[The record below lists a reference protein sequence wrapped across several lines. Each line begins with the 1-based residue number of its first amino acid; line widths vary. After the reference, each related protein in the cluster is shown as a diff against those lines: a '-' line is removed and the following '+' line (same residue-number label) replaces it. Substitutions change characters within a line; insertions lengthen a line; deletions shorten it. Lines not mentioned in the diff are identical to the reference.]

1 MTDSPTGT
9 RTITAQGS
17 MRLRIR
23 ELIVYRE
30 LLSNLIRKEL
40 KVKYKSST
48 LGFMWSLLNP
58 AMYLVVF
65 YFVGIVL
72 GSGIPRFVIYLLSG
86 IVVWNLFSVSLA
98 TATASVVSA
107 AGLVKKVWFP
117 REMLPFSAIGA
128 GIVHFF
134 LQAIVLV
141 AGLAAFRH
149 PVSWSHLPLVPLAL
163 IDLLLLLAGMGL
175 ILSAANVYL
184 RDIQHLVE
192 LLLLAWF
199 WGSPIV
205 YQFSIVEGK
214 LGDLY
219 WIYLLNPVTPIVM
232 AFQEALYGNFA
243 GALPPHPVAWHLMT
257 LGAVFIGSLVL
268 LVIGMIVFHRLEGN
282 FVEAL

>member
-1 MTDSPTGT
+1 MTDASVPS

-17 MRLRIR
+17 LRHR
-23 ELIVYRE
+23 VRDLVTYRE
-30 LLSNLIRKEL
+30 LLTNLVRKEL
-40 KVKYKSST
+40 KVKYKSSS
-48 LGFMWSLLNP
+48 LGFVWSLLNP

-86 IVVWNLFSVSLA
+86 IVVWNLFSVSMA
-98 TATASVVSA
+98 TATASIVSA

-117 REMLPFSAIGA
+117 REILPFSAIGA

-134 LQAIVLV
+134 LQGTVLV
-141 AGLAAFRH
+141 AGLALFRH
-149 PVSWSHLPLVPLAL
+149 PVSWKHVLLIPIALV
-163 IDLLLLLAGMGL
+163 DLVVLLAALTL

-184 RDIQHLVE
+184 RDVQHLVE

-205 YQFSIVEGK
+205 YQFSVVEQK
-214 LGDLY
+214 LGD
-219 WIYLLNPVTPIVM
+219 WSWVYLLNPVTPIIM

-243 GALPPHPVAWHLMT
+243 GALPPHTILWHLKT
-257 LGAVFIGSLVL
+257 LGAVGLASVIL
-268 LVIGMIVFHRLEGN
+268 LFLGMALFHRLEGN